1 MSVLVCGGAG
11 YIGSHT
17 VSELLDRGEDVVVAD
32 NLQKGHKKAVLG
44 GKLMIGDLRDS
55 DFLDKV
61 FSENTIDSVIQ
72 FAADS
77 LVGESVEDPLKYYNN
92 NVVSTL
98 SLLSKMKQYGVD
110 KIVFSSTAATY
121 GEPQNIPIMET
132 DPTIPTNPYGQ
143 TKLAVEKALKWCYEA
158 YDIKYTALR
167 YFNAAGAHISGKI
180 GEDHNPET
188 HLIPIILQAALGQR
202 DSITIFG
209 DDYNTEDGT
218 CVRDYIHVTDLA
230 DAHILALDKMR
241 ADGKSNIYNLG
252 NGNGFSVKEVVDI
265 TRKVTGVDI
274 KAELGERR
282 PGDPAILVASSEKA
296 KKELN
301 WKPKLHGNGIKKILT
316 VSLNNGGYMEQKKIK
331 RINELAKKAKSEN
344 GLTQAEEQERAQL
357 RKEYIMD
364 VKYNLRAQLENIEVE
379 YPDGEVIPIRRK
391 KK

>member
-296 KKELN
+296 K
-301 WKPKLHGNGIKKILT
+301 
-316 VSLNNGGYMEQKKIK
+316 
-331 RINELAKKAKSEN
+331 
-344 GLTQAEEQERAQL
+344 
-357 RKEYIMD
+357 
-364 VKYNLRAQLENIEVE
+364 
-379 YPDGEVIPIRRK
+379 
-391 KK
+391 

>member
-32 NLQKGHKKAVLG
+32 NLQKGHKEAVLG

-61 FSENTIDSVIQ
+61 FSENTIASVIQ
-72 FAADS
+72 FAANS
-77 LVGESVEDPLKYYNN
+77 LVGESVKDPLKYYNN

-301 WKPKLHGNGIKKILT
+301 WKPKYNDLGTIIETAWKWHKENPNGF
-316 VSLNNGGYMEQKKIK
+316 
-331 RINELAKKAKSEN
+331 SE
-344 GLTQAEEQERAQL
+344 
-357 RKEYIMD
+357 
-364 VKYNLRAQLENIEVE
+364 
-379 YPDGEVIPIRRK
+379 
-391 KK
+391 